1 MDSPPFDE
9 LDLKLIQALQL
20 DGRAPFSRIA
30 AVLGVSDQTVARR
43 FRRLHADGGL
53 RVVGVADAERLGRTS
68 WLLRLR
74 CAPDAA
80 EAIAQALARRPDTKW
95 IGLTSGGTE
104 LLCVAEPR
112 TRDDHAAL
120 MLGKLPRTPSIL
132 EISALCLLHTFYG
145 GPLGWFAKGEGL
157 TPAEVEAL
165 TPPPAEPF
173 TEVITLDAED
183 ERLIDAL
190 GRDGRATYP
199 ELQQLT
205 GLSESAAKRRLE
217 QLRRIGALF
226 MDVQFDADQLGYR
239 AHAVLWLTVRPSAL
253 SAVGQALSEHSEV
266 AFACATT
273 GASNLFAAVLCRD
286 TAHLYRYLSE
296 KIGALDGVQHVET
309 APTLRRVKHLA
320 YEERRR

>member
-1 MDSPPFDE
+1 MESPSFDE
-9 LDLKLIQALQL
+9 LDHKLIQALQL

-30 AVLGVSDQTVARR
+30 AAFGVSDQTIARR
-43 FRRLHADGGL
+43 YRRLRADGGL
-53 RVVGVADAERLGRTS
+53 RVLGLADADRLGRTR

-80 EAIAQALARRPDTKW
+80 EPIAKALARRPDTKW

-104 LLCVAEPR
+104 LVCIAEPR
-112 TRDDHAAL
+112 TEDDQAAL
-120 MLGKLPRTPSIL
+120 MLGKLPRTPRIL

-145 GPLGWFAKGEGL
+145 GRLGWFAKGDGMS
-157 TPAEVEAL
+157 PAEVEAL
-165 TPPPAEPF
+165 APPPVDPF
-173 TEVITLDAED
+173 TGTIGLDAED
-183 ERLIDAL
+183 EALIDAL
-190 GRDGRATYP
+190 SRDGRATYP
-199 ELQQLT
+199 ELQQAT

-217 QLRRIGALF
+217 QLRRTGALF
-226 MDVQFDADQLGYR
+226 IDIQFDAVQLGYR
-239 AHAVLWLTVRPSAL
+239 AHVVLWLTVRPSAL
-253 SAVGQALSEHSEV
+253 STVGQALADHAEI

-273 GASNLFAAVLCRD
+273 GSSNLFAVVLCRD

-309 APTLRRVKHLA
+309 APSVRRVKHLA